1 MTNITKLYQQLQ
13 EGKTTREYFV
23 REARRQFP
31 QFISPVT
38 SFTDAV
44 NILKSKRLVSEN
56 ITKEVS
62 GAFFDAPP
70 VTTIDEA
77 TLKDL
82 VQPLVAKL
90 ESMGFETEIDPYGGY
105 KTLFAWKTFP
115 NGNTLT
121 MFVGPSDY
129 ELKKRDYKGFDEFS
143 TIDVSF
149 KYYTTE
155 ITKKLFGLYKSKK
168 RVLQALPDEGG
179 REIDLGVGMF
189 DIPIEDSVERIA
201 SLVRKAEQK
210 VESGQLNKSEPV
222 NEAHKLDAE
231 QILDRM
237 SPYAVKKGMEAELKK
252 EKTYDNTTI
261 DKVKE
266 KVARKLKK
274 NPNAYDDQIVA
285 NVKKVEKQDK
295 ELEATELKKELVDKK
310 NAMRKPKGFKADKA
324 NTKASKKENRKG
336 KPKGV
341 KVMPDKGVIGTEKVI
356 KENIEDDEYMKPRP
370 GGPLLSPQDKEA
382 EDFDLMKMKVKGWYR
397 KNFANPKSQLASKW
411 DNEFYGSVEAASNKE
426 ELKQAVQSI
435 LMGDTSSARKEL
447 GLDENKTAVIE
458 NLKQWLQENVSRE
471 YHPGMEVKTPD
482 GQGIVKEVIGGTL
495 TVELEDSNIK
505 DYQFNVI
512 NKLMDKDEEEPIQ
525 TTDEPI
531 QVDPDKAARD
541 AAFAKLPNLG
551 SVRGSGN
558 VIPRSWWQDMTKEEK
573 IAAIIERLNKME
585 EGENKEKI
593 KEMIKSKLKEG
604 GAAVAISTNRGEK
617 IIPVKSAGDAT
628 NMANDLR
635 KSGFS
640 NPQIIQGK

>member
-56 ITKEVS
+56 VIKEVS

-70 VTTIDEA
+70 M
-77 TLKDL
+77 K
-82 VQPLVAKL
+82 
-90 ESMGFETEIDPYGGY
+90 ET
-105 KTLFAWKTFP
+105 
-115 NGNTLT
+115 
-121 MFVGPSDY
+121 
-129 ELKKRDYKGFDEFS
+129 
-143 TIDVSF
+143 
-149 KYYTTE
+149 
-155 ITKKLFGLYKSKK
+155 
-168 RVLQALPDEGG
+168 
-179 REIDLGVGMF
+179 
-189 DIPIEDSVERIA
+189 
-201 SLVRKAEQK
+201 
-210 VESGQLNKSEPV
+210 
-222 NEAHKLDAE
+222 HKLDAE

-266 KVARKLKK
+266 RVARKLKK
-274 NPNAYDDQIVA
+274 NPNAYDDKIIA

-295 ELEATELKKELVDKK
+295 ELETTELNKQLVDKK

-324 NTKASKKENRKG
+324 NTKASKRENRKG

-356 KENIEDDEYMKPRP
+356 KEGLDDEYMMPRP

-471 YHPGMEVKTPD
+471 YHEGMEVKTPD
-482 GQGIVKEVIGGTL
+482 GVGIVKEVKGGTL
-495 TVELEDSNIK
+495 RVELEDSNLK

-525 TTDEPI
+525 TTDEPT

-558 VIPRSWWQDMTKEEK
+558 VIPRSWWQDMTNEQK
-573 IAAIIERLNKME
+573 IGAIIERLNNME
-585 EGENKEKI
+585 EGEKKEKI
-593 KEMIKSKLKEG
+593 KEMIKSKLKE
-604 GAAVAISTNRGEK
+604 AKALVVPKTATDQQVTKIVSTDPTIKPGTPLE
-617 IIPVKSAGDAT
+617 II
-628 NMANDLR
+628 R
-635 KSGFS
+635 K
-640 NPQIIQGK
+640 

>member
-56 ITKEVS
+56 VIKEVS
-62 GAFFDAPP
+62 GAMFDAPP
-70 VTTIDEA
+70 ATTIDEA
-77 TLKDL
+77 TIKDL

-121 MFVGPSDY
+121 VFVGPSDY
-129 ELKKRDYKGFDEFS
+129 ELNVRDYKGFDEFS

-168 RVLQALPDEGG
+168 RVMQALPDEGG

-210 VESGQLNKSEPV
+210 VESGQLNKSEPI

-231 QILDRM
+231 QILDRI
-237 SPYAVKKGMEAELKK
+237 PAYAVKKGIEVELKK

-261 DKVKE
+261 DKIKE
-266 KVARKLKK
+266 RVAKKLKK
-274 NPNAYDDQIVA
+274 NPNAYDDQIIA
-285 NVKKVEKQDK
+285 NVKKVEKLDK

-324 NTKASKKENRKG
+324 NTKVSKRENRKG

-341 KVMPDKGVIGTEKVI
+341 KVMPDKGVTGTEKVI
-356 KENIEDDEYMKPRP
+356 KED
-370 GGPLLSPQDKEA
+370 
-382 EDFDLMKMKVKGWYR
+382 
-397 KNFANPKSQLASKW
+397 
-411 DNEFYGSVEAASNKE
+411 
-426 ELKQAVQSI
+426 
-435 LMGDTSSARKEL
+435 
-447 GLDENKTAVIE
+447 VIE
-458 NLKQWLQENVSRE
+458 NIKSWLQENVSRE

-482 GQGIVKEVIGGTL
+482 GQGIVKEVRGGTL
-495 TVELEDSNIK
+495 TIEFEDKNLK

-512 NKLMDKDEEEPIQ
+512 NKLMDRDNEPESQSEIQPSSDDEM
-525 TTDEPI
+525 T
-531 QVDPDKAARD
+531 KAERD
-541 AAFAKLPNLG
+541 AAWAKIGAPIG
-551 SVRGSGN
+551 SVKGADTGVPKSLY
-558 VIPRSWWQDMTKEEK
+558 SAMTQEEK

-585 EGENKEKI
+585 EGQKKEKI
-593 KEMIKSKLKEG
+593 KEMIKSKLNEAG
-604 GAAVAISTNRGEK
+604 DIVTVTTPQGEK
-617 IIPVKSAGDAT
+617 VVST
-628 NMANDLR
+628 T
-635 KSGFS
+635 KSG
-640 NPQIIQGK
+640 QGKEMVNSLKSKGITSAKSTTAS

>member
-56 ITKEVS
+56 VIKEVS

-70 VTTIDEA
+70 ATTIDEA
-77 TLKDL
+77 TIKDL

-121 MFVGPSDY
+121 VYVGPSDY
-129 ELKKRDYKGFDEFS
+129 ELNVRDYKGFDEFS

-168 RVLQALPDEGG
+168 RVMQALPDEGG

-210 VESGQLNKSEPV
+210 VESGQLNKSEPI

-237 SPYAVKKGMEAELKK
+237 PAYAVKKGIEVELKK

-261 DKVKE
+261 DKIKE
-266 KVARKLKK
+266 RVARKLKK
-274 NPNAYDDQIVA
+274 NPNAYDDQIIA
-285 NVKKVEKQDK
+285 NVKKVEKLDK

-324 NTKASKKENRKG
+324 NTKVSKRENRKG

-341 KVMPDKGVIGTEKVI
+341 KVMPDKGVTGTEKVI
-356 KENIEDDEYMKPRP
+356 KED
-370 GGPLLSPQDKEA
+370 
-382 EDFDLMKMKVKGWYR
+382 
-397 KNFANPKSQLASKW
+397 
-411 DNEFYGSVEAASNKE
+411 
-426 ELKQAVQSI
+426 
-435 LMGDTSSARKEL
+435 
-447 GLDENKTAVIE
+447 VIQ
-458 NLKQWLQENVSRE
+458 NLKEWLQENIMRE
-471 YHPGMEVKTPD
+471 YHPNMEVKTPYGD
-482 GQGIVKEVIGGTL
+482 GVVKEIRGGTL
-495 TVELEDSNIK
+495 TVELADK
-505 DYQFNVI
+505 RLVDVQFNVV
-512 NKLMDKDEEEPIQ
+512 NELMDKANEPQQPEIEPSFK
-525 TTDEPI
+525 DEPEE
-531 QVDPDKAARD
+531 QPEMTKAERD
-541 AAFAKLPNLG
+541 AAWAKIGTPMG
-551 SVRGSGN
+551 SVEGPSTG
-558 VIPRSWWQDMTKEEK
+558 VPKSLYKDMNYEEK
-573 IAAIIERLNKME
+573 AKKVMERFKAIKDEATKKKVMEMLDRITAKNQSGQEVTLDVLPSGQGNLAANAYKQK
-585 EGENKEKI
+585 GAKSVKVTKI
-593 KEMIKSKLKEG
+593 
-604 GAAVAISTNRGEK
+604 
-617 IIPVKSAGDAT
+617 
-628 NMANDLR
+628 
-635 KSGFS
+635 
-640 NPQIIQGK
+640 Q

>member
-237 SPYAVKKGMEAELKK
+237 SPYAVKKGMEA
-252 EKTYDNTTI
+252 
-261 DKVKE
+261 
-266 KVARKLKK
+266 
-274 NPNAYDDQIVA
+274 
-285 NVKKVEKQDK
+285 
-295 ELEATELKKELVDKK
+295 
-310 NAMRKPKGFKADKA
+310 
-324 NTKASKKENRKG
+324 
-336 KPKGV
+336 
-341 KVMPDKGVIGTEKVI
+341 
-356 KENIEDDEYMKPRP
+356 
-370 GGPLLSPQDKEA
+370 
-382 EDFDLMKMKVKGWYR
+382 
-397 KNFANPKSQLASKW
+397 
-411 DNEFYGSVEAASNKE
+411 
-426 ELKQAVQSI
+426 QSI
-435 LMGDTSSARKEL
+435 R
-447 GLDENKTAVIE
+447 
-458 NLKQWLQENVSRE
+458 
-471 YHPGMEVKTPD
+471 
-482 GQGIVKEVIGGTL
+482 
-495 TVELEDSNIK
+495 
-505 DYQFNVI
+505 
-512 NKLMDKDEEEPIQ
+512 
-525 TTDEPI
+525 
-531 QVDPDKAARD
+531 
-541 AAFAKLPNLG
+541 
-551 SVRGSGN
+551 
-558 VIPRSWWQDMTKEEK
+558 
-573 IAAIIERLNKME
+573 
-585 EGENKEKI
+585 
-593 KEMIKSKLKEG
+593 
-604 GAAVAISTNRGEK
+604 
-617 IIPVKSAGDAT
+617 
-628 NMANDLR
+628 
-635 KSGFS
+635 
-640 NPQIIQGK
+640 